1 MFVVVVG
8 MVLGLCEGGSVWEFV
23 LRVCACAAF
32 LFVMRVAANDL
43 GPEGGKCVAAS
54 LSVENI
60 GCDCLL
66 VAFSGRLLSADGEMS
81 PNTVTFSKGA
91 VFCDTELA
99 PPGAAHHTFRSSDRS
114 AKDVEGTL
122 PTMQLT
128 AAHVQSFIIISI
140 AIAIA
145 TATVTFIN
153 SPFLSIHPAPTP
165 LPDTPPRT
173 LHAFPTTPKQP
184 VPTCLRKP
192 AGTQKLLKLCRGKP
206 IAKTR

>member
-1 MFVVVVG
+1 MCCCLFLSRLAVNN
-8 MVLGLCEGGSVWEFV
+8 LGAEGAGLLAEP
-23 LRVCACAAF
+23 
-32 LFVMRVAANDL
+32 L
-43 GPEGGKCVAAS
+43 GK
-54 LSVENI
+54 ENI

-66 VAFSGRLLSADGEMS
+66 VAFSGRLLSADGERS
-81 PNTVTFSKGA
+81 PNTANFSKGA

-145 TATVTFIN
+145 TAIVTFIN
-153 SPFLSIHPAPTP
+153 SPFLSIHPALTS

-173 LHAFPTTPKQP
+173 LHAFPPTPKQP